1 MKSFTICA
9 FLSFSV
15 LAAMSVGCAAPDPD
29 QDDALD
35 EGQASEEAI
44 QSTEQP
50 IEISPLPPTCDN
62 LRIPQSKFSSC
73 LGGPSVICTR
83 ECIGDGHW
91 SFLLQKCVVDTLTCE
106 NWSCP
111 PCN

>member
-9 FLSFSV
+9 FLSISV
-15 LAAMSVGCAAPDPD
+15 LAAMSVGCAAPDQD

-44 QSTEQP
+44 QSAEQP
-50 IEISPLPPTCDN
+50 IVSPLPPACDD
-62 LRIPQSKFSSC
+62 LKILQLKLESC
-73 LGGPSVICTR
+73 MPFPSVTCTR
-83 ECIGDGHW
+83 ECVVERHW
-91 SFLLQKCVVDTLTCE
+91 SFLLQQCVNDTTTCGS
-106 NWSCP
+106 WSCP

>member
-9 FLSFSV
+9 FLSISV

-29 QDDALD
+29 QDEAL
-35 EGQASEEAI
+35 ASEEAI
-44 QSTEQP
+44 QSAEQP

-62 LRIPQSKFSSC
+62 LRVLQSKPSSC
-73 LGGPSVICTR
+73 LGGPNLICTR
-83 ECIGDGHW
+83 ECVGDGHW
-91 SFLLQKCVVDTLTCE
+91 SILLQKCVVDTITTCGS
-106 NWSCP
+106 WYCP